1 MNQIINDYGQF
12 LFIAIGIACVVKGV
26 ITITT
31 GKMPEREM
39 MRLNDFSENG
49 LRKYKILSSVMNIV
63 GGLLCVAVSVI
74 KMFNLVDSFIFK
86 IVVIAILV
94 VMFVV
99 YVIIRN
105 SCKKAE

>member
-1 MNQIINDYGQF
+1 
-12 LFIAIGIACVVKGV
+12 
-26 ITITT
+26 
-31 GKMPEREM
+31 
-39 MRLNDFSENG
+39 
-49 LRKYKILSSVMNIV
+49 MNIV

-86 IVVIAILV
+86 VVVIAILV
-94 VMFVV
+94 VMIVV

>member
-39 MRLNDFSENG
+39 MRLSDFSENG

-94 VMFVV
+94 VMVVV

>member
-1 MNQIINDYGQF
+1 
-12 LFIAIGIACVVKGV
+12 
-26 ITITT
+26 
-31 GKMPEREM
+31 M

-86 IVVIAILV
+86 VVVIAILV
-94 VMFVV
+94 VMIVV

>member
-12 LFIAIGIACVVKGV
+12 LFIAIGIACVVEGV

-39 MRLNDFSENG
+39 MRLKDFSENG

-86 IVVIAILV
+86 VVVIAILV
-94 VMFVV
+94 VMIVV

>member
-1 MNQIINDYGQF
+1 MNRIINEYGQF
-12 LFIAIGIACVVKGV
+12 LFIAIGIDCVVKGV
-26 ITITT
+26 ITITN

-94 VMFVV
+94 VMIVV